1 MKNFNI
7 WVFIV
12 IFLATC
18 SMSVYFFFEHSK
30 SKKTDFSPSSTIES
44 SKPKW
49 RADAANGDLDAA
61 YSLLVFGDIR
71 GAEFE
76 EKLVELANKNH
87 LASTI
92 SLCTEY
98 AGGSTSGIKKNCAL
112 AKQWCA
118 KAKQIDPNVNFYV
131 DIEKKCP

>member
-7 WVFIV
+7 WFFVFV
-12 IFLATC
+12 FLATC
-18 SMSVYFFFEHSK
+18 LISVYMFFEHSK
-30 SKKTDFSPSSTIES
+30 SKKADFSPSSTIEI

-61 YSLLVFGDIR
+61 YSLLVFGDVKE
-71 GAEFE
+71 AEFE
-76 EKLVELANKNH
+76 EKLFELANKNH

-92 SLCTEY
+92 TLCTEY
-98 AGGSTSGIKKNCAL
+98 TGGSISGIKKNCAL
-112 AKQWCA
+112 ANKWCT